1 VGLFTPIRDL
11 FAKLPESR
19 ARGYKGKKLVE
30 VLQLLV
36 DQGDTIVLIE
46 HNLDVIQQADYLI
59 DLGPE
64 GGEKGGQVLV
74 AGTPEQ
80 VAKNTVSYTAQYCAG
95 AWGRRS
101 GSKETRANLSALRL
115 EPSQQRVVFLQH

>member
-59 DLGPE
+59 DLAPE
-64 GGEKGGQVLV
+64 GGEKGGQVLA

-80 VAKNTVSYTAQYCAG
+80 VVKNTVSYTAQY
-95 AWGRRS
+95 
-101 GSKETRANLSALRL
+101 LRGGVGKKK
-115 EPSQQRVVFLQH
+115 RK